1 MERVN
6 ALINKLQEQ
15 AAQHA
20 DAAELLGTVQQL
32 QAELVR
38 HITTP
43 APRAVSTGKVSVM
56 MPAGGRVAVVP
67 AHAAYVP
74 AAAEEEEIAPVA
86 KNGVEKNGTNG
97 AGNNGAEKNGSERNG
112 SDKNGHG
119 KSHYQPQPAAK
130 KEEPAAPGV
139 QQPVAQPAITQPVA
153 VPEWAYD
160 PVREVPTLAQQQP
173 AREINDIIGQSHT
186 SLNDRLKNGQTELS
200 DVLTDVPVKDLKKAI
215 GINDRYVFVN
225 ELFRGDEA
233 MYERSI
239 KTINAFRILPEAE
252 YWMERELKVKL
263 AWDDGKT
270 TTQHFYQLV
279 KRRFS

>member
-1 MERVN
+1 ML
-6 ALINKLQEQ
+6 AL
-15 AAQHA
+15 
-20 DAAELLGTVQQL
+20 VQQL

-38 HITTP
+38 KITAP
-43 APRAVSTGKVSVM
+43 ARTMSTAKVAVM
-56 MPAGGRVAVVP
+56 MPSGNRMAVA
-67 AHAAYVP
+67 ANGDYAAP
-74 AAAEEEEIAPVA
+74 AAKEPVP
-86 KNGVEKNGTNG
+86 VQPV
-97 AGNNGAEKNGSERNG
+97 RNG
-112 SDKNGHG
+112 NG
-119 KSHYQPQPAAK
+119 K
-130 KEEPAAPGV
+130 KEEPTPTA
-139 QQPVAQPAITQPVA
+139 
-153 VPEWAYD
+153 WMYD
-160 PVREVPTLAQQQP
+160 PLKEIPTLAHQDQP
-173 AREINDIIGQSHT
+173 RKELNDIIGAQQA
-186 SLNDRLKNGQTELS
+186 SLNDRLKIERTELA
-200 DVLTDVPVKDLKKAI
+200 DLLTDAPLKALKKAI

>member
-1 MERVN
+1 MERIN

-15 AAQHA
+15 AAREA
-20 DAAELLGTVQQL
+20 DAAELLSLVQQL

-38 HITTP
+38 HITAP
-43 APRAVSTGKVSVM
+43 ATAPVRTAGTAKVAVM
-56 MPAGGRVAVVP
+56 MPSANRGAIAAAAEAYAATVHEETPP
-67 AHAAYVP
+67 ARNGSNGSNGYQAYQP
-74 AAAEEEEIAPVA
+74 AAAAPA
-86 KNGVEKNGTNG
+86 T
-97 AGNNGAEKNGSERNG
+97 
-112 SDKNGHG
+112 
-119 KSHYQPQPAAK
+119 AK
-130 KEEPAAPGV
+130 KEEAPSRKEDTNG
-139 QQPVAQPAITQPVA
+139 
-153 VPEWAYD
+153 WLFD
-160 PVREVPTLAQQQP
+160 PLKEIPTLAHQELP
-173 AREINDIIGQSHT
+173 AKELNDAIGQQHT
-186 SLNDRLKNGQTELS
+186 SLNDRLKIAKSELG
-200 DVLTDVPVKDLKKAI
+200 DVLTEIPVKDLKKAI

-252 YWMERELKVKL
+252 YWIERELKVKL

>member
-6 ALINKLQEQ
+6 ALINKLQERTE
-15 AAQHA
+15 QHA
-20 DAAELLGTVQQL
+20 NADELLGLVQQL
-32 QAELVR
+32 QTELVR
-38 HITTP
+38 QISAP
-43 APRAVSTGKVSVM
+43 ARTMSTAKVAVM
-56 MPAGGRVAVVP
+56 MPSGNRMAVA
-67 AHAAYVP
+67 ANDDY
-74 AAAEEEEIAPVA
+74 APVA
-86 KNGVEKNGTNG
+86 K
-97 AGNNGAEKNGSERNG
+97 
-112 SDKNGHG
+112 SDK
-119 KSHYQPQPAAK
+119 SYQPVAAQ
-130 KEEPAAPGV
+130 KEEPAPTA
-139 QQPVAQPAITQPVA
+139 
-153 VPEWAYD
+153 WLYD
-160 PVREVPTLAQQQP
+160 PLKEIPTLAHQDQP
-173 AREINDIIGQSHT
+173 KKELNDIIGAQQA
-186 SLNDRLKNGQTELS
+186 SLNDRLKIERTELA
-200 DVLTDVPVKDLKKAI
+200 DLLTEAPFKDLKKAI